1 MTISDPIEVKTS
13 KAKKMMLWF
22 GLISITMTFAGLTSA
37 FIVSSSRPDWL
48 DSFVLPVWFTIS
60 TVSIALSSLF
70 FQLAKYK
77 LDQYIRVSLPE
88 NINIYIHRN
97 NVNIFLGQIIIE
109 DTNKSEDVFD
119 NTVQVR
125 ISEGQDADLFRIDG
139 RDLYL
144 IGGLD
149 YEENKEH
156 YFTIKATNDKGIESQ
171 KTIKLIVN
179 DIPNSSTR
187 SSFNILVFNVQNEQ
201 EDSKVNYKRYYN
213 PKIEDRGVGKWKIKR
228 KSSIK
233 R

>member
-97 NVNIFLGQIIIE
+97 NVNIFLGLTIIMAIIFVVAQFLGFG
-109 DTNKSEDVFD
+109 DI
-119 NTVQVR
+119 
-125 ISEGQDADLFRIDG
+125 ISQG
-139 RDLYL
+139 Y
-144 IGGLD
+144 
-149 YEENKEH
+149 
-156 YFTIKATNDKGIESQ
+156 YFTGPESSI
-171 KTIKLIVN
+171 TTSYVYV
-179 DIPNSSTR
+179 
-187 SSFNILVFNVQNEQ
+187 LVFMHLAHLFAGIIVLTVVTTKFNRQKYEKNKLGFEMALIFWHFLGALWI
-201 EDSKVNYKRYYN
+201 YLFFF
-213 PKIEDRGVGKWKIKR
+213 IKYF
-228 KSSIK
+228 S
-233 R
+233 

>member
-97 NVNIFLGQIIIE
+97 NVNIFLGLTIIMAIIFVVAQFLGFGDIISQGYYFTGPE
-109 DTNKSEDVFD
+109 SSITTSYVYVLVFMHL
-119 NTVQVR
+119 
-125 ISEGQDADLFRIDG
+125 ADLFAGIIVLTVVVTKFNKQKYEKNKLG
-139 RDLYL
+139 FEMALIFWHFLGALWIYL
-144 IGGLD
+144 FFFI
-149 YEENKEH
+149 K
-156 YFTIKATNDKGIESQ
+156 YFS
-171 KTIKLIVN
+171 
-179 DIPNSSTR
+179 
-187 SSFNILVFNVQNEQ
+187 
-201 EDSKVNYKRYYN
+201 
-213 PKIEDRGVGKWKIKR
+213 
-228 KSSIK
+228 
-233 R
+233 